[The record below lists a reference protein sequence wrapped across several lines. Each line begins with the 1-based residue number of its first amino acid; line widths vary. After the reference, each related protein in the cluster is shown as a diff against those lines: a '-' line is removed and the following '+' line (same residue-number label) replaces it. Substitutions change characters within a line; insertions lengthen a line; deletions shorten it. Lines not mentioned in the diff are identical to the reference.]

1 MGYDLIPIRSE
12 AGSPRGM
19 IMTWP
24 MILQET
30 GAGYLLGYGINTVKA
45 GYYVYD
51 GRRGPGSPV
60 SNDGFKVSASEA
72 KTMAK
77 LFRGYVFVQRAIRK
91 DYEAMSSHDKE
102 IDSKFNCMHKEP
114 PCEEFINKV
123 EELAE
128 FCEKSKGFRIC

>member
-1 MGYDLIPIRSE
+1 MGYDLTPIRSE
-12 AGSPRGM
+12 AGSPSGM

-24 MILQET
+24 IILQET

-72 KTMAK
+72 KAMAK
-77 LFRGYVFVQRAIRK
+77 LFRGYVRVKRAIRQE
-91 DYEAMSSHDKE
+91 YEKISSEDKA
-102 IDSKFNCMHKEP
+102 IYSQFDWYNEP

-128 FCEKSKGFRIC
+128 FCEKSKGFRIY